1 MKVLVTGA
9 NGLLGSHVVRELLS
23 RNFEVRSMV
32 RKGSNLK
39 ALEGTN
45 TELFVGRIISR
56 TDVENAVNGCDFV
69 IHVAART
76 SQSPSDLEAFYY
88 PNIRS
93 TQFFIDV
100 CAKNNIRRFVYVSTA
115 NCFGN
120 GSKELPGDE
129 KRPFLSWLKKSGYA
143 HSKWLAQQRV
153 LKSSAQNEL
162 NAVVVNPTF
171 MIGENDVKPSSGEI
185 FFYVLDKPVVFCPP
199 GGKNFVDV
207 KAAANGVIEAMLK
220 GRNGEC
226 YLLAGENFSYRE
238 FFTKVSRT
246 LNQKPVLIVLPG
258 WVLTTAGV
266 VGDFLEK
273 YFKIPVRLTSQN
285 AKMLCTGNYY
295 SAEKAK
301 KELDFKVVPVQQ
313 SIERAILWFQNNNY
327 IKR

>member
-39 ALEGTN
+39 ALEGTS
-45 TELFVGRIISR
+45 TELFVGSIISK
-56 TDVENAVNGCDFV
+56 TDVENAVNGCDYV

-100 CAKNNIRRFVYVSTA
+100 CAKNNVLRFVYISTA

-120 GSKELPGDE
+120 GSKEFPGDE
-129 KRPFLSWLKKSGYA
+129 ERPFLPWLKKSGYA

-153 LKSSAQNEL
+153 LKSSVQKKL
-162 NAVVVNPTF
+162 DSVVVNPTF

-185 FFYVLDKPVVFCPP
+185 FFHVLNRAVVFCPP

-207 KAAANGVIEAMLK
+207 KTAANGVIEAMLK

-226 YLLAGENFSYRE
+226 YLLAGENLSYRE
-238 FFTKVSRT
+238 FFIKVLRT
-246 LNQKPVLIVLPG
+246 SNQKPVLIALPD
-258 WVLTTAGV
+258 WVLTKAGAI
-266 VGDFLEK
+266 GDFLER

-295 SAEKAK
+295 SSEKAI
-301 KELDFKVVPVQQ
+301 KELDFKLVPVQQ